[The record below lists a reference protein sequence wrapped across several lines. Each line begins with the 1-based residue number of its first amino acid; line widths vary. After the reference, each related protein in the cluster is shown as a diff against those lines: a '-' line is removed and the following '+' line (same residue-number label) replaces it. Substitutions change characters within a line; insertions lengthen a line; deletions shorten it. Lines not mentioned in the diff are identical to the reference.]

1 VQLTLFYRLPPH
13 TWSYLIGVLYSITA
27 STARMPYDGE
37 SQKNQG
43 CARHPILQETGL
55 PSFGD
60 KLKLEREKRKIT
72 LEEISAST
80 KIGTRMLQALEGDKF
95 GQLPGGIFNK
105 GFVRAYA
112 RAVGLDEDQAVA
124 DYLQASGEASPAS
137 ETAARDNER
146 ESNARDTEQR
156 ISRLESISDS
166 STRRPLPWGV
176 FAVLLLLVALALSLW
191 SRRQREQERLATR
204 PAVKSMVQSSGEK
217 SPQEAT
223 NSLGPDGSV
232 LQPSASNVSS
242 TPAQTSGIPPAEKKS
257 LAADPNQP
265 TASRA
270 ALPGEFSLVIHA
282 REESWVSTTV
292 DGKSTASELLEAGTE
307 RTVHATKEVTVKA
320 GNSGAVDLLLNGKRL
335 DMGGNF
341 GEVKTVTIG
350 PAGLVPTAS
359 TTPTNP

>member
-1 VQLTLFYRLPPH
+1 
-13 TWSYLIGVLYSITA
+13 
-27 STARMPYDGE
+27 MPYDGE

-223 NSLGPDGSV
+223 NSLAPDGSV

-242 TPAQTSGIPPAEKKS
+242 TPAANIRHPSGRKEISGSRPNPAHRLPS
-257 LAADPNQP
+257 RSSRRIQSRDPC
-265 TASRA
+265 ARA
-270 ALPGEFSLVIHA
+270 ELGIHH
-282 REESWVSTTV
+282 RRWQI
-292 DGKSTASELLEAGTE
+292 
-307 RTVHATKEVTVKA
+307 H
-320 GNSGAVDLLLNGKRL
+320 RL
-335 DMGGNF
+335 R
-341 GEVKTVTIG
+341 TIG
-350 PAGLVPTAS
+350 GWHGAHGSRHQGGYREGGQLRRRRFAFEWKAP
-359 TTPTNP
+359 

>member
-1 VQLTLFYRLPPH
+1 MMVSLKNTRV
-13 TWSYLIGVLYSITA
+13 VLVIRS
-27 STARMPYDGE
+27 S
-37 SQKNQG
+37 
-43 CARHPILQETGL
+43 QETGL

-80 KIGTRMLQALEGDKF
+80 KIGTRMLQALEGEKF

-137 ETAARDNER
+137 ETAARENER

-204 PAVKSMVQSSGEK
+204 PAVKSMVQPSGDKSS
-217 SPQEAT
+217 QDTT
-223 NSLGPDGSV
+223 NSPDSALHPSTSTASLGT
-232 LQPSASNVSS
+232 PSA
-242 TPAQTSGIPPAEKKS
+242 PAQTSAIPLNEKKS
-257 LAADPNQP
+257 PPSDQTPT

-270 ALPGEFSLVIHA
+270 ALPGEFSLVIQA
-282 REESWVSTTV
+282 REQSWISTTV
-292 DGKSTASELLEAGTE
+292 DGRSTASELLEAGAE
-307 RTVHATKEVTVKA
+307 RTVHARKEVTVKA
-320 GNSGAVDLLLNGKRL
+320 GNAGAVDLLLNGKHL
-335 DMGGNF
+335 DIGGNF
-341 GEVKTVTIG
+341 GEVKTITIG

-359 TTPTNP
+359 TSPTNP

>member
-1 VQLTLFYRLPPH
+1 MMVSLKNTRV
-13 TWSYLIGVLYSITA
+13 VLVIRS
-27 STARMPYDGE
+27 S
-37 SQKNQG
+37 
-43 CARHPILQETGL
+43 QETGL

-60 KLKLEREKRKIT
+60 KLKVEREKRKIT

-80 KIGTRMLQALEGDKF
+80 KIGTRMLQALEAEKF

-137 ETAARDNER
+137 ETAARENER
-146 ESNARDTEQR
+146 ETNARDTEQR

-191 SRRQREQERLATR
+191 SRRQREQERLSTQ
-204 PAVKSMVQSSGEK
+204 PAVKSMVQPSGEK
-217 SPQEAT
+217 SSQTT
-223 NSLGPDGSV
+223 NSLAPDSGSV
-232 LQPSASNVSS
+232 LRPSSS
-242 TPAQTSGIPPAEKKS
+242 TASLGSPAQTSAIPPNEKKS
-257 LAADPNQP
+257 PPSDQNPP

-270 ALPGEFSLVIHA
+270 ALPGEFSLVIQA
-282 REESWVSTTV
+282 REQSWISTTV

-307 RTVHATKEVTVKA
+307 RTVHARREVTVKA
-320 GNSGAVDLLLNGKRL
+320 GNAGALDLLLNGKHL
-335 DMGGNF
+335 DIGGNF

-359 TTPTNP
+359 PSPTNP